1 MIRLFV
7 SVIAGFATWT
17 VLWLGTNAGLR
28 NLVPTWYETEKLA
41 ARPSLLALV
50 VSALLSLLAGYITA
64 TIAGVWRPV
73 IILACVQVLVG
84 ALVSISYWSTL
95 PLWYH
100 ISFLVL
106 LFPLHILGAKLSLS

>member
-1 MIRLFV
+1 MIRPFL

-17 VLWLGTNAGLR
+17 VLWLGINAGLR
-28 NLVPTWYETEKLA
+28 NLFPAWYDTEKLGSV
-41 ARPSLLALV
+41 PSLLALV

-64 TIAGVWRPV
+64 TIADAWRPV
-73 IILACVQVLVG
+73 IILAFIQVLVG
-84 ALVSISYWSTL
+84 TVVSLSYWTML

-106 LFPLHILGAKLSLS
+106 LFPLHLLGARP